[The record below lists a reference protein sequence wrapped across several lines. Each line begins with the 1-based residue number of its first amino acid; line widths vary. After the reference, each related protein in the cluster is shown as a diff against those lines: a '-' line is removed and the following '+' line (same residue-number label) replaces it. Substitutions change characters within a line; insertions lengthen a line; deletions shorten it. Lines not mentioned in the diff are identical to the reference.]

1 MGKRKRAR
9 FHSVADIDLDSLTET
24 PNDPLASLSV
34 RIRGEVEALQSL
46 ERAIDEDASDADEPV
61 AVIHDTATV
70 EARSGVSDVGMP
82 QQRRN
87 TAQDSTD
94 VRWQEAAEPMDAWQR
109 DPDEDRQGARE
120 TGAREMGSYVCNASD
135 DVLLHAQ
142 LRRARDRRRKKR
154 KKDFASF
161 NLEAVNDEIVAF
173 VEDAADSGGL
183 ELPDFSKMQRLQVS
197 LFHEL

>member
-1 MGKRKRAR
+1 MGKRKLAI
-9 FHSVADIDLDSLTET
+9 FHSVADIDLDCLTET

-61 AVIHDTATV
+61 AAICDTATV

-82 QQRRN
+82 QQRPG
-87 TAQDSTD
+87 TDQDSTD
-94 VRWQEAAEPMDAWQR
+94 VRWSEPMDAWQR
-109 DPDEDRQGARE
+109 DPNEDRQGARE
-120 TGAREMGSYVCNASD
+120 TGSYVCNASD

-173 VEDAADSGGL
+173 VEDAAGSGGL

-197 LFHEL
+197 LFHGL